1 MPTVKRKR
9 KFFDTLLILSRK
21 IAPTQLMILLSIII
35 GFLGGMV
42 AVIMKNVVYYLRQL
56 LTGGFS
62 AEYFNI
68 QYVIYPTIGILLTII
83 FVKYILR
90 HEVRDGIP
98 NVLYAI
104 SKQQGIIKKH
114 NMFSSIISS
123 ALTVS
128 FGGSVGLEGPTV
140 VTGAAYGSNLA
151 KMLGLNYKQVVSVLG
166 FASAAAMSA
175 IFKAPIAAIVF
186 ALEVILFDMTM
197 TALVPLLLSS
207 IVAALT
213 SYFFL
218 GQDVLY
224 PFEVKYNFDM
234 SETIYYIG
242 LGIFTA
248 LVSVYFIKTYVY
260 TGKLFNRLKGWGWKL
275 VIGGVTLGLLIF
287 LLPSLYGEGYENI
300 NEALRGNMSFVFHES
315 MFYGLRNNVAVGL
328 ILLFGILVLKVV
340 ATSITFRAGGVGG
353 IFAPT
358 LFIGAMAG
366 LFFAQVLNHL
376 GITNIP
382 VSNYALV
389 GMAGLL
395 AGVIHAP
402 LTAIFLIAE
411 ITGGYELFL
420 PIMLVATISYGI
432 THLLSPK
439 SIYTIQLANRGEH
452 ITHNKDQAVLT
463 MMNINGLIEH
473 NFATVHPDATL
484 GDLVKIIA
492 NSTRNLYPVV
502 DEEQNFYG
510 IIFLDQIRNI
520 MFKPELYDT
529 SVRELLFMPSNV
541 VDWNDDME
549 TVASKFQK
557 SGKYNLVVL
566 KDGKYE
572 GFVSRANVF
581 SKYRQLLKDFSE
593 E

>member
-1 MPTVKRKR
+1 
-9 KFFDTLLILSRK
+9 
-21 IAPTQLMILLSIII
+21 MIILSIII

-42 AVIMKNVVYYLRQL
+42 AVIMKNIVYYMRQL
-56 LTGGFS
+56 LTSGFS
-62 AEYFNI
+62 VDYSNI
-68 QYVIYPTIGILLTII
+68 QYAIYPAIGIFLTII

-104 SKQQGIIKKH
+104 SKQHGFIRKH

-151 KMLGLNYKQVVSVLG
+151 KALGLNYKQVVSILG

-224 PFEVKYNFDM
+224 PFEVKYHFDT

-242 LGIFTA
+242 LGVFTS
-248 LVSVYFIKTYVY
+248 LVSAYFIKTYVY
-260 TGKLFNRLKGWGWKL
+260 TGKLFDRLKGWGWKFL
-275 VIGGVTLGLLIF
+275 LGSIALGLLIF
-287 LLPSLYGEGYENI
+287 LLPSLYGEGYEDI

-315 MFYGLRNNVAVGL
+315 LFYSLKDNVTVGL
-328 ILLFGILVLKVV
+328 ILLFGILVMKVI

-358 LFIGAMAG
+358 LFIGAMSG

-395 AGVIHAP
+395 AGVVHAP

-420 PIMLVATISYGI
+420 PIMMVATISYGI
-432 THLLSPK
+432 TRFLSPK

-463 MMNINGLIEH
+463 MMNVSGLVEH
-473 NFATVHPDATL
+473 NFHVVSPDATL
-484 GDLVKIIA
+484 GDLVKVIA
-492 NSTRNLYPVV
+492 TSTRNIYPVV
-502 DEEQNFYG
+502 DDERNFYG

-529 SVRELLFMPSNV
+529 SVRELMFMPSNI

-581 SKYRQLLKDFSE
+581 SKYRQLLKEFSE

>member
-1 MPTVKRKR
+1 LPIVKRKR
-9 KFFDTLLILSRK
+9 RFFDSLLILSRK
-21 IAPTQLMILLSIII
+21 IAPKQLMILLSIII

-42 AVIMKNVVYYLRQL
+42 AVIMKNVVYYFRQF

-62 AEYFNI
+62 VDYSNI
-68 QYVIYPTIGILLTII
+68 QYAIYPAIGILLTII

-104 SKQQGIIKKH
+104 SKQHGIIKKH

-175 IFKAPIAAIVF
+175 IFKAPIAAVVF

-197 TALVPLLLSS
+197 TALVPLLLAS

-224 PFEVKYNFDM
+224 PFEVKYHFDM
-234 SETIYYIG
+234 NDTIYYVG

-248 LVSVYFIKTYVY
+248 LVSVYFIKTYVF
-260 TGKLFNRLKGWGWKL
+260 TGKLFDRLKGWGWKFL
-275 VIGGVTLGLLIF
+275 IGGIALGLLIF
-287 LLPSLYGEGYENI
+287 LLPSLYGEGYEDI

-315 MFYGLRNNVAVGL
+315 MFYGFRDNVAIGL

-395 AGVIHAP
+395 AGVVHAP

-463 MMNINGLIEH
+463 MMDVSGLVEH
-473 NFATVHPDATL
+473 NFSIVHPDATL
-484 GDLVKIIA
+484 RDLVNIIA
-492 NSTRNLYPVV
+492 NSNRNLYPVV

-510 IIFLDQIRNI
+510 IIFLDQIRHI

-529 SVRELLFMPSNV
+529 SVRDLLFMPSNV
-541 VDWNDDME
+541 VNWNDDME

>member
-1 MPTVKRKR
+1 
-9 KFFDTLLILSRK
+9 
-21 IAPTQLMILLSIII
+21 MIILSIII

-42 AVIMKNVVYYLRQL
+42 AVVMKNIVYYLRQL
-56 LTGGFS
+56 LTSDFS
-62 AEYFNI
+62 VDYFNI
-68 QYVIYPTIGILLTII
+68 QYVIYPAVGILLTII

-90 HEVRDGIP
+90 QEVRDGIP

-104 SKQQGIIKKH
+104 SKQHGFIKKH

-151 KMLGLNYKQVVSVLG
+151 KALGLNYKQVVSILG

-197 TALVPLLLSS
+197 TALVPLLLAS
-207 IVAALT
+207 ITAALT

-224 PFEVKYNFDM
+224 PFEVKYYFNLT
-234 SETIYYIG
+234 ETVFYIG
-242 LGIFTA
+242 LGVFTS
-248 LVSVYFIKTYVY
+248 LVSAYFIKVYVF
-260 TGKLFNRLKGWGWKL
+260 TGRLFDKLKGWWWKFL
-275 VIGGVTLGLLIF
+275 FGGLALGLLIF
-287 LLPSLYGEGYENI
+287 LLPSLYGEGYEDI
-300 NEALRGNMSFVFHES
+300 NEALRGNTSFVFHES
-315 MFYGLRNNVAVGL
+315 LFYNFKDNITIGLV
-328 ILLFGILVLKVV
+328 LLFGIVVMKVV

-358 LFIGAMAG
+358 LFIGAMTG
-366 LFFAQVLNHL
+366 LLFAQVLNHL
-376 GITNIP
+376 GIATLP
-382 VSNYALV
+382 VSNYALA

-395 AGVIHAP
+395 AGVVHAP

-420 PIMLVATISYGI
+420 PIMMVATTSYGI
-432 THLLSPK
+432 TRLLSPK

-463 MMNINGLIEH
+463 MMDVSGLVEH
-473 NFATVHPDATL
+473 NFSTIHPDATL
-484 GDLVKIIA
+484 GDLVKVIA
-492 NSTRNLYPVV
+492 KSTRNIFPVV
-502 DEEQNFYG
+502 DDERNFYG
-510 IIFLDQIRNI
+510 IIILDQIRNI
-520 MFKPELYDT
+520 MFKPELYNK
-529 SVRELLFMPSNV
+529 SVRELMFMPSNI
-541 VDWNDDME
+541 VDWSDDME
-549 TVASKFQK
+549 TVAAKFQQ

-581 SKYRQLLKDFSE
+581 SKYRQLLKAFSE

>member
-21 IAPTQLMILLSIII
+21 MAPNQLMILLSIVI

-42 AVIMKNVVYYLRQL
+42 AVLMKNIVYYLRQL

-62 AEYFNI
+62 IDYSNI
-68 QYVIYPTIGILLTII
+68 QYAIYPAIGILLTII

-104 SKQQGIIKKH
+104 SKQRGIIKKH

-175 IFKAPIAAIVF
+175 IFKAPIAAVVF

-224 PFEVKYNFDM
+224 PFEVKYHFDM
-234 SETIYYIG
+234 AETVYYIG

-248 LVSVYFIKTYVY
+248 IVSVYFIKTYVF
-260 TGKLFNRLKGWGWKL
+260 TGKLFDRLKGWGWKFL
-275 VIGGVTLGLLIF
+275 IGGVALGLLIF
-287 LLPSLYGEGYENI
+287 LLPSLYGEGYEDI
-300 NEALRGNMSFVFHES
+300 NQALRGNMSFVFHES
-315 MFYGLRNNVAVGL
+315 MFYGFRDNITIGL

-376 GITNIP
+376 GITDIP

-395 AGVIHAP
+395 AGVVHAP

-463 MMNINGLIEH
+463 MMDVSGLVEH
-473 NFATVHPDATL
+473 NFSVVRPDATL

-492 NSTRNLYPVV
+492 DSTRNLYPVV

-510 IIFLDQIRNI
+510 LIFLDQIRHI

-529 SVRELLFMPSNV
+529 SIRDLLFMPSNV
-541 VDWNDDME
+541 VNWNDDME

>member
-1 MPTVKRKR
+1 M
-9 KFFDTLLILSRK
+9 
-21 IAPTQLMILLSIII
+21 LMKSIV
-35 GFLGGMV
+35 F
-42 AVIMKNVVYYLRQL
+42 YLRQL
-56 LTGGFS
+56 LTANFTADYS
-62 AEYFNI
+62 NI
-68 QYVIYPTIGILLTII
+68 QYVIYPAIGVFLTLV

-104 SKQQGIIKKH
+104 SKQYGIIKKH
-114 NMFSSIISS
+114 NMFSSVISA

-140 VTGAAYGSNLA
+140 VTGAAWGSNIGKA
-151 KMLGLNYKQVVSVLG
+151 LGLNYKQIVSVLG

-186 ALEVILFDMTM
+186 AFEVILFDMTM
-197 TALVPLLLSS
+197 TSLVPLLISS

-224 PFEVKYNFDM
+224 PFEVKYEFVLW
-234 SETIYYIG
+234 ETPYYIG
-242 LGIFTA
+242 LGLLTA
-248 LVSVYFIKTYVY
+248 LISTYFIKFYVFS
-260 TGKLFNRLKGWGWKL
+260 GKVFDKIKGWFWRF
-275 VIGGVTLGLLIF
+275 VIGSAALGILIYLF
-287 LLPSLYGEGYENI
+287 PALYGEGYESI
-300 NEALRGNMSFVFHES
+300 NEALRGNMDFVFYES
-315 MFYGLRNNVAVGL
+315 LFYSMKSNYAVALL
-328 ILLFGILVLKVV
+328 ILFGILITKVI
-340 ATSITFRAGGVGG
+340 ATSLTFRAGGVGG
-353 IFAPT
+353 VFAPT
-358 LFIGAMAG
+358 LFIGTMTG
-366 LFFAQVLNHL
+366 LFFAEAINYT
-376 GITNIP
+376 GIAHVP

-389 GMAGLL
+389 GMAGML
-395 AGVIHAP
+395 AGVVHAP

-420 PIMLVATISYGI
+420 PIMLVATTSYGV
-432 THLLSPK
+432 TRFLSPK

-463 MMNINGLIEH
+463 MMDIKSLIED
-473 NFATVHPDATL
+473 NFSTIHPDATL
-484 GDLVKIIA
+484 GDLIKVITK
-492 NSTRNLYPVV
+492 SKRNIFPVV
-502 DEEQNFYG
+502 DEEGNFYG
-510 IIFLDQIRNI
+510 MIFLDHIRNI

-529 SVRELLFMPSNV
+529 SVRDLMFMPNV
-541 VDWNDDME
+541 VVDYDDDME

-566 KDGKYE
+566 KDGKYK

-581 SKYRQLLKDFSE
+581 SKYRQLLRDFSE

>member
-1 MPTVKRKR
+1 
-9 KFFDTLLILSRK
+9 
-21 IAPTQLMILLSIII
+21 MIVLSIII

-42 AVIMKNVVYYLRQL
+42 AVVMKNVVYYLRQL
-56 LTGGFS
+56 LTSGFS
-62 AEYFNI
+62 VEYFNI
-68 QYVIYPTIGILLTII
+68 QYVIYPAIGILLTII
-83 FVKYILR
+83 FVKYILH

-104 SKQQGIIKKH
+104 SKQHGIVKKH

-140 VTGAAYGSNLA
+140 VTGAAYGSTIG
-151 KMLGLNYKQVVSVLG
+151 KMLGLNYKQVVSILG

-197 TALVPLLLSS
+197 TALVPLLLAS

-224 PFEVKYNFDM
+224 PFEVKYHFDM
-234 SETIYYIG
+234 TETIYYIG

-248 LVSVYFIKTYVY
+248 LVSAYFIKIYVI
-260 TGKLFNRLKGWGWKL
+260 TGKLFDKLNGWVWRLI
-275 VIGGVTLGLLIF
+275 IGGTALGLLIF
-287 LLPSLYGEGYENI
+287 VFPSLYGEGYEDI
-300 NEALRGNMSFVFHES
+300 NEALRGNISFVFHES
-315 MFYGLRNNVAVGL
+315 LFYGFKDNITVGL
-328 ILLFGILVLKVV
+328 TLLFGILVMKVI

-366 LFFAQVLNHL
+366 LFYAQVLNHL
-376 GITNIP
+376 GIASIP

-395 AGVIHAP
+395 AGVVHAP

-411 ITGGYELFL
+411 ITGGYDLFL

-432 THLLSPK
+432 TRFLSSR
-439 SIYTIQLANRGEH
+439 SIYTIQLANRGEY
-452 ITHNKDQAVLT
+452 ISHNKDQAVLT
-463 MMNINGLIEH
+463 MMDVSGLVEH
-473 NFATVHPDATL
+473 NFSKVLPSATL
-484 GDLVKIIA
+484 DDLVKIIA
-492 NSTRNLYPVV
+492 NSTRNIYPVV
-502 DEEQNFYG
+502 DEENNFYG

-520 MFKPELYDT
+520 MFKPELYNT
-529 SVRELLFMPSNV
+529 NVRELMFMPSNI
-541 VDWNDDME
+541 VDWDDDME
-549 TVASKFQK
+549 TVAGKFQK

-581 SKYRQLLKDFSE
+581 SKYRQLLKEFSE

>member
-1 MPTVKRKR
+1 MV
-9 KFFDTLLILSRK
+9 I
-21 IAPTQLMILLSIII
+21 LSIII
-35 GFLGGMV
+35 GVLVGMV
-42 AVIMKNVVYYLRQL
+42 AVVMKNLVYYLRQL
-56 LTGGFS
+56 LTSGFS
-62 AEYFNI
+62 VDYSNI
-68 QYVIYPTIGILLTII
+68 QYAIYPAIGILLTII
-83 FVKYILR
+83 FVKYLLR
-90 HEVRDGIP
+90 QEVRDGIP

-104 SKQQGIIKKH
+104 SKQHGIIKKH

-151 KMLGLNYKQVVSVLG
+151 KALGLNYKQVVTVLG

-224 PFEVKYNFDM
+224 PFEVKYHFDI

-242 LGIFTA
+242 LGLFTSM
-248 LVSVYFIKTYVY
+248 VSVYFIKTYVY
-260 TGKLFNRLKGWGWKL
+260 TGKVFRKIKGWFWKFL
-275 VIGGVTLGLLIF
+275 IGGIALGLLIF
-287 LLPSLYGEGYENI
+287 LLPSLYGEGYEDI
-300 NEALRGNMSFVFHES
+300 NQALRGDLSFVFHES
-315 MFYGLRNNVAVGL
+315 LFYNFKDNITVGL
-328 ILLFGILVLKVV
+328 LLLFGILIMKVI

-358 LFIGAMAG
+358 LFIGAMSG
-366 LFFAQVLNHL
+366 LFFAQVLNQL
-376 GITNIP
+376 GIVDIP

-395 AGVIHAP
+395 AGVVHAP

-420 PIMLVATISYGI
+420 PIMLVATISYGV
-432 THLLSPK
+432 TRFLSPK

-463 MMNINGLIEH
+463 MMDVSGLVEH
-473 NFATVHPDATL
+473 NFNTIHPDTTL
-484 GDLVKIIA
+484 GDLVKVIA
-492 NSTRNLYPVV
+492 NSTRNIYPVV
-502 DEEQNFYG
+502 DDEGNFFG

-520 MFKPELYDT
+520 MFKPELYNT
-529 SVRELLFMPSNV
+529 SVRELMFMPSNIV
-541 VDWNDDME
+541 QWDDDME
-549 TVASKFQK
+549 TVAGKFQK

-566 KDGKYE
+566 KNGKYE

-581 SKYRQLLKDFSE
+581 SKYRQLLKEFSE

>member
-1 MPTVKRKR
+1 
-9 KFFDTLLILSRK
+9 
-21 IAPTQLMILLSIII
+21 
-35 GFLGGMV
+35 
-42 AVIMKNVVYYLRQL
+42 MKNIVYYLRQF

-62 AEYFNI
+62 INYSNI
-68 QYVIYPTIGILLTII
+68 QYAIYPAIGILLTII

-224 PFEVKYNFDM
+224 PFEVKYHFDM
-234 SETIYYIG
+234 TETFYYIG
-242 LGIFTA
+242 LGVFSA
-248 LVSVYFIKTYVY
+248 MVSVYFIKTYVF
-260 TGKLFNRLKGWGWKL
+260 TGKLFDRLKGWGWKFL
-275 VIGGVTLGLLIF
+275 IGGIALGLLIF
-287 LLPSLYGEGYENI
+287 LLPSLYGEGYEDI

-315 MFYGLRNNVAVGL
+315 MFYSFKDNVAIGL

-376 GITNIP
+376 GITSIP

-395 AGVIHAP
+395 AGVVHAP

-463 MMNINGLIEH
+463 MMDVSGLVEH
-473 NFATVHPDATL
+473 NFSTVRPDATL

-492 NSTRNLYPVV
+492 NSTRNIYPVV

-510 IIFLDQIRNI
+510 IIILDQIRHI
-520 MFKPELYDT
+520 MFKPEMYDT
-529 SVRELLFMPSNV
+529 SVRDLMFMPSNV
-541 VDWNDDME
+541 VNWNDDME

-566 KDGKYE
+566 KGGKYE

>member
-1 MPTVKRKR
+1 
-9 KFFDTLLILSRK
+9 
-21 IAPTQLMILLSIII
+21 MIILSIII

-42 AVIMKNVVYYLRQL
+42 AVIMKNIVYYMRQL
-56 LTGGFS
+56 LTSGFS
-62 AEYFNI
+62 VDYSNI
-68 QYVIYPTIGILLTII
+68 QYAIYPAIGILLTII

-104 SKQQGIIKKH
+104 SKQHGFIKKH

-151 KMLGLNYKQVVSVLG
+151 KALGLNYKQVVSILG

-224 PFEVKYNFDM
+224 PFEVKYHFDT

-242 LGIFTA
+242 LGVFTS
-248 LVSVYFIKTYVY
+248 LVSAYFIKTYVY
-260 TGKLFNRLKGWGWKL
+260 TGKLFDKLKGWGWKFL
-275 VIGGVTLGLLIF
+275 LGGIALGLLIF
-287 LLPSLYGEGYENI
+287 LLPSLYGEGYEDI

-315 MFYGLRNNVAVGL
+315 LFYSLKDNVTVGL
-328 ILLFGILVLKVV
+328 ILLFGILVMKVI

-358 LFIGAMAG
+358 LFIGAMSG

-395 AGVIHAP
+395 AGVVHAP

-420 PIMLVATISYGI
+420 PIMMVATISYGI
-432 THLLSPK
+432 TRFLSPK

-463 MMNINGLIEH
+463 MMNVSGLVEH
-473 NFATVHPDATL
+473 NFHVISPDATL
-484 GDLVKIIA
+484 GDLVKVIA
-492 NSTRNLYPVV
+492 TSTRNIYPVV
-502 DEEQNFYG
+502 DDERNFYG

-520 MFKPELYDT
+520 MFKPELYNT
-529 SVRELLFMPSNV
+529 SVRELMFMPSNI

-581 SKYRQLLKDFSE
+581 SKYRQLLKEFSE

>member
-1 MPTVKRKR
+1 MV
-9 KFFDTLLILSRK
+9 I
-21 IAPTQLMILLSIII
+21 LSIII
-35 GFLGGMV
+35 GFLVGMV
-42 AVIMKNVVYYLRQL
+42 AVVMKNLVYYLRQL
-56 LTGGFS
+56 LTSGFS
-62 AEYFNI
+62 VDYSNI
-68 QYVIYPTIGILLTII
+68 QYAIYPAIGILLTII
-83 FVKYILR
+83 FVKYLLR

-104 SKQQGIIKKH
+104 SKQHGIIKKH

-151 KMLGLNYKQVVSVLG
+151 KALGLNYKQVVTVLG

-197 TALVPLLLSS
+197 TALVPLLLAS

-224 PFEVKYNFDM
+224 PFEVKYHFDI

-242 LGIFTA
+242 LGLFTSM
-248 LVSVYFIKTYVY
+248 VSVYFIKTYVY
-260 TGKLFNRLKGWGWKL
+260 TGKVFRKIKGWFWKFL
-275 VIGGVTLGLLIF
+275 IGGIALGLLIF
-287 LLPSLYGEGYENI
+287 LLPSLYGEGYEDI
-300 NEALRGNMSFVFHES
+300 NQALRGDISFVFHES
-315 MFYGLRNNVAVGL
+315 LFYSFKDNVSIGLL
-328 ILLFGILVLKVV
+328 LLFGILIMKVI

-358 LFIGAMAG
+358 LFIGAMSG

-376 GITNIP
+376 GIVDIP

-395 AGVIHAP
+395 AGVVHAP

-420 PIMLVATISYGI
+420 PIMLVATISYGV
-432 THLLSPK
+432 TRFFSPK

-463 MMNINGLIEH
+463 MMDVSGLVEH
-473 NFATVHPDATL
+473 NFNIIHPDATL
-484 GDLVKIIA
+484 SGLVKVIA
-492 NSTRNLYPVV
+492 NSTRNIYPVV
-502 DEEQNFYG
+502 DEEGNFFG

-529 SVRELLFMPSNV
+529 SVRDLMFMPSNIV
-541 VDWNDDME
+541 QWDDDME
-549 TVASKFQK
+549 TVAGKFQK

-566 KDGKYE
+566 KNGKYE

-581 SKYRQLLKDFSE
+581 SRYRQLLKEFSE

>member
-1 MPTVKRKR
+1 MGKKKTRR
-9 KFFDTLLILSRK
+9 LLDRLLIFSRRIGPK
-21 IAPTQLMILLSIII
+21 RLMIILSIII
-35 GFLGGMV
+35 GFIGGMV
-42 AVIMKNVVYYLRQL
+42 AVLMKSIVFYLRQL
-56 LTGGFS
+56 LTANFTADYS
-62 AEYFNI
+62 NI
-68 QYVIYPTIGILLTII
+68 QYVIYPAIGVFLTLV

-104 SKQQGIIKKH
+104 SKQYGIIKKH
-114 NMFSSIISS
+114 NMFSSVISA

-140 VTGAAYGSNLA
+140 VTGAAWGSNIGKA
-151 KMLGLNYKQVVSVLG
+151 LGLNYKQIVSVLG

-186 ALEVILFDMTM
+186 AFEVILFDMTM
-197 TALVPLLLSS
+197 TSLVPLLISS

-224 PFEVKYNFDM
+224 PFEVKYEFVLW
-234 SETIYYIG
+234 ETPYYIG
-242 LGIFTA
+242 LGLLTA
-248 LVSVYFIKTYVY
+248 LISTYFIKFYVFS
-260 TGKLFNRLKGWGWKL
+260 GKVFDKIKGWFWRF
-275 VIGGVTLGLLIF
+275 VIGSAALGILIYLF
-287 LLPSLYGEGYENI
+287 PALYGEGYESI
-300 NEALRGNMSFVFHES
+300 NEALRGNMDFVFYES
-315 MFYGLRNNVAVGL
+315 LFYSMKSNYAVALL
-328 ILLFGILVLKVV
+328 ILFGILITKVI
-340 ATSITFRAGGVGG
+340 ATSLTFRAGGVGG
-353 IFAPT
+353 VFAPT
-358 LFIGAMAG
+358 LFIGTMTG
-366 LFFAQVLNHL
+366 LFFAEAINYT
-376 GITNIP
+376 GIAHVP

-389 GMAGLL
+389 GMAGML
-395 AGVIHAP
+395 AGVVHAP

-420 PIMLVATISYGI
+420 PIMLVATTSYGV
-432 THLLSPK
+432 TRFLSPK

-463 MMNINGLIEH
+463 MMDIKSLIED
-473 NFATVHPDATL
+473 NFSTIHPDATL
-484 GDLVKIIA
+484 GDLIKVITK
-492 NSTRNLYPVV
+492 SKRNIFPVV
-502 DEEQNFYG
+502 DEEGNFYG
-510 IIFLDQIRNI
+510 MIFLDHIRNI

-529 SVRELLFMPSNV
+529 SVRDLMFMPNV
-541 VDWNDDME
+541 VVDYDDDME

-566 KDGKYE
+566 KDGKYK

-581 SKYRQLLKDFSE
+581 SKYRQLLRDFSE

>member
-1 MPTVKRKR
+1 MV
-9 KFFDTLLILSRK
+9 I
-21 IAPTQLMILLSIII
+21 LSIII
-35 GFLGGMV
+35 GFLVGMV
-42 AVIMKNVVYYLRQL
+42 AVVMKNLVYYLRQL
-56 LTGGFS
+56 LTSGFS
-62 AEYFNI
+62 VDYSNI
-68 QYVIYPTIGILLTII
+68 QYAIYPAIGILLTII
-83 FVKYILR
+83 FVKYLLR
-90 HEVRDGIP
+90 QEVRDGIP

-104 SKQQGIIKKH
+104 SKQHGIIKKH

-151 KMLGLNYKQVVSVLG
+151 KALGLNYKQVVTVLG

-197 TALVPLLLSS
+197 TALVPLLLAS

-224 PFEVKYNFDM
+224 PFEVKYHFDI

-242 LGIFTA
+242 LGLFTSM
-248 LVSVYFIKTYVY
+248 VSVYFIKTYVY
-260 TGKLFNRLKGWGWKL
+260 TGKVFRKIKGWFWKFL
-275 VIGGVTLGLLIF
+275 IGGIALGILIF
-287 LLPSLYGEGYENI
+287 LLPSLYGEGYEDI
-300 NEALRGNMSFVFHES
+300 NQALRGDLSFVFHES
-315 MFYGLRNNVAVGL
+315 LFYNFKDNITVGL
-328 ILLFGILVLKVV
+328 LLLFGILIMKVI

-358 LFIGAMAG
+358 LFIGAMSG

-376 GITNIP
+376 GIVDIP

-395 AGVIHAP
+395 AGVVHAP

-420 PIMLVATISYGI
+420 PIMLVATISYGV
-432 THLLSPK
+432 TRFLSPK

-463 MMNINGLIEH
+463 MMDVSGLVEH
-473 NFATVHPDATL
+473 NFNTIHPDTTL
-484 GDLVKIIA
+484 GDLVKVIA
-492 NSTRNLYPVV
+492 NSTRNIYPVV
-502 DEEQNFYG
+502 DDEGNFYG

-520 MFKPELYDT
+520 MFKPELYNT
-529 SVRELLFMPSNV
+529 SVRELMFMPSNIV
-541 VDWNDDME
+541 QWDDDME
-549 TVASKFQK
+549 TVAGKFQK

-566 KDGKYE
+566 KNGKYE

-581 SKYRQLLKDFSE
+581 SKYRQLLKEFSE

>member
-1 MPTVKRKR
+1 
-9 KFFDTLLILSRK
+9 
-21 IAPTQLMILLSIII
+21 MIILSIII

-42 AVIMKNVVYYLRQL
+42 AVIMKNIVYYMRQL
-56 LTGGFS
+56 LTSGFS
-62 AEYFNI
+62 VDYSNI
-68 QYVIYPTIGILLTII
+68 QYAIYPAIGILLTII

-104 SKQQGIIKKH
+104 SKQHGFIKKH

-151 KMLGLNYKQVVSVLG
+151 KALGLNYKQVVSILG

-224 PFEVKYNFDM
+224 PFEVKYHFDT

-242 LGIFTA
+242 LGVFTS
-248 LVSVYFIKTYVY
+248 LVSAYFIKTYVY
-260 TGKLFNRLKGWGWKL
+260 TGKLFDKLKGWGWKFL
-275 VIGGVTLGLLIF
+275 FGGIALGLLIF
-287 LLPSLYGEGYENI
+287 LLPSLYGEGYEDI

-315 MFYGLRNNVAVGL
+315 LFYSLKDNVTVGL
-328 ILLFGILVLKVV
+328 ILLFGILVMKVI

-358 LFIGAMAG
+358 LFIGAMSG

-382 VSNYALV
+382 VSNYAFV

-395 AGVIHAP
+395 AGVVHAP

-420 PIMLVATISYGI
+420 PIMMVATISYGI
-432 THLLSPK
+432 TRFLSPK

-463 MMNINGLIEH
+463 MMNVSGLVEH
-473 NFATVHPDATL
+473 NFHVISPDATL
-484 GDLVKIIA
+484 GDLVKVIA
-492 NSTRNLYPVV
+492 TSTRNIYPVV
-502 DEEQNFYG
+502 DDERNFYG

-520 MFKPELYDT
+520 MFKPELYNT
-529 SVRELLFMPSNV
+529 SVRELMFMPSNI

-581 SKYRQLLKDFSE
+581 SKYRQLLKEFSE

>member
-1 MPTVKRKR
+1 
-9 KFFDTLLILSRK
+9 
-21 IAPTQLMILLSIII
+21 MIILSIII
-35 GFLGGMV
+35 GFIGGMV
-42 AVIMKNVVYYLRQL
+42 AVLMKSIVFYLRQL
-56 LTGGFS
+56 LTANFTADYS
-62 AEYFNI
+62 NI
-68 QYVIYPTIGILLTII
+68 QYVIYPAIGVFLTLV

-104 SKQQGIIKKH
+104 SKQYGIIKKH
-114 NMFSSIISS
+114 NMFSSVISA

-140 VTGAAYGSNLA
+140 VTGAAWGSNIGKA
-151 KMLGLNYKQVVSVLG
+151 LGLNYKQIVSVLG

-186 ALEVILFDMTM
+186 AFEVILFDMTM
-197 TALVPLLLSS
+197 TSLVPLLISS

-224 PFEVKYNFDM
+224 PFEVKYEFVLW
-234 SETIYYIG
+234 ETPYYIG
-242 LGIFTA
+242 LGLLTA
-248 LVSVYFIKTYVY
+248 LISTYFIKFYVFS
-260 TGKLFNRLKGWGWKL
+260 GKVFDKIKGWFWRF
-275 VIGGVTLGLLIF
+275 VIGSAALGILIYLF
-287 LLPSLYGEGYENI
+287 PALYGEGYEAI
-300 NEALRGNMSFVFHES
+300 NEALRGNMDFVFHES
-315 MFYGLRNNVAVGL
+315 LFYSMKSNYAVALL
-328 ILLFGILVLKVV
+328 ILFGILITKVI
-340 ATSITFRAGGVGG
+340 ATSLTFRAGGVGG
-353 IFAPT
+353 VFAPT
-358 LFIGAMAG
+358 LFIGTMTG
-366 LFFAQVLNHL
+366 LFFAEAINYT
-376 GITNIP
+376 GIAHVP

-389 GMAGLL
+389 GMAGML
-395 AGVIHAP
+395 AGVVHAP

-420 PIMLVATISYGI
+420 PIMLVATTSYGV
-432 THLLSPK
+432 TRFLSPK

-463 MMNINGLIEH
+463 MMDIKSLIED
-473 NFATVHPDATL
+473 NFSTIHPDATL
-484 GDLVKIIA
+484 GDLIKVITK
-492 NSTRNLYPVV
+492 SKRNIFPVV
-502 DEEQNFYG
+502 DEEGNFYG
-510 IIFLDQIRNI
+510 MIFLDHIRNI

-529 SVRELLFMPSNV
+529 SVRDLMFMPNV
-541 VDWNDDME
+541 VVDYDDDME

-566 KDGKYE
+566 KDGKYK

-581 SKYRQLLKDFSE
+581 SKYRQLLRDFSE